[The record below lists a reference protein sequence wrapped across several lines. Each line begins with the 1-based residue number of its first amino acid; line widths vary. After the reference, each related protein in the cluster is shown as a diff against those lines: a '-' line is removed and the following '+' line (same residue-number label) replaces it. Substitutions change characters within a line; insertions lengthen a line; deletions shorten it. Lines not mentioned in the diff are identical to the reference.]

1 MPESAHDLAIKYGLG
16 HIKSACI
23 PGTRLNDLLAKLNTG
38 KPLSLL
44 ALQYLKR
51 WKLDELHRLAVGE
64 ITIDVYFS
72 GLDQTRLEA
81 QRAAKAA
88 LDAEKAT
95 YVSARSRRPANPASS
110 HPRMVESADARRQRV
125 REETEAVLRAQQ
137 ARRQE
142 LLAQQACNLAAA
154 NAAYVARH
162 GGGATPPT
170 KQEIAAHFHLS
181 DLAEALSAPLS
192 EILAALYRGVPLT
205 TDALSPLQRPR
216 LNTLHDYSLGR
227 IDLASY
233 KATACAIERALLAH
247 IARENARIARERD
260 PVYQARKKHCEM
272 YRIHCDVDEL
282 PPRLTAIFE
291 QLEAGKRL
299 REEDFAWLYTEEGKP
314 YRNPALL
321 EACHL
326 LEATFHADHYR
337 KTANPW
343 VALTACKH
351 YRKAKR
357 AALAIELLDLLSPD
371 RTRDRKLH
379 SAILTTR
386 GGAMRDL
393 DRREE
398 AIALG
403 TEAHT
408 LQPDNYRPCTL
419 LGALHME
426 LRHFDLGHAW
436 YMKAEERGAKSQGID
451 DELRSIYRQADK
463 AGKAAM
469 KAFLL
474 RQDPARYAWLQ
485 RLK

>member
-1 MPESAHDLAIKYGLG
+1 MPDSAHDLAIQYGLG
-16 HIKSACI
+16 HIESARI
-23 PGTRLNDLLAKLNTG
+23 PGTRLSDLLAKLKAG

-44 ALQYLKR
+44 ALQYLKQQE
-51 WKLDELHRLAVGE
+51 LDGLHRLAVGD
-64 ITIDVYFS
+64 ITADAYFS
-72 GLDQTRLEA
+72 GLDQGRIAE
-81 QRAAKAA
+81 QQAAKAR

-95 YVSARSRRPANPASS
+95 YVSARRRPRAS
-110 HPRMVESADARRQRV
+110 ESAEARRQRV

-137 ARRQE
+137 ARRKE
-142 LLAQQACNLAAA
+142 LLAQQECNLATAR
-154 NAAYVARH
+154 AAYEAQH
-162 GGGATPPT
+162 GCGATPAT
-170 KQEIAAHFHLS
+170 KQEIAAYYHLS
-181 DLAEALSAPLS
+181 DLPEALSAPLS
-192 EILAALYRGVPLT
+192 EILVALYQGVPLT
-205 TDALSPLQRPR
+205 TDALSPLHTPR
-216 LNTLHDYSLGR
+216 LSTLRDYSLGR
-227 IDLASY
+227 IDLAAYMAS
-233 KATACAIERALLAH
+233 ARTIERAALSV

-260 PVYQARKKHCEM
+260 PVYQAHKKRCEL
-272 YRIHCDVDEL
+272 YRIHCDADQL
-282 PPRLTAIFE
+282 PPRLVAVFE
-291 QLEAGKRL
+291 QLEANTRL
-299 REEDFAWLYTEEGKP
+299 REEDFAWLHSEEGKP
-314 YRNPALL
+314 YRSPAML

-326 LEATFHADHYR
+326 LEAHFHADHYR

-343 VALTACKH
+343 IALTASKH

-357 AALAIELLDLLSPD
+357 APLAVELLDLLSPD

-403 TEAHT
+403 TEAHE
-408 LQPDNYRPCTL
+408 LQPQDYRPCTL

-426 LRHFDLGHAW
+426 LRHYDLGHAW
-436 YMKAEERGAKSQGID
+436 YAKAEQRGARSQGID

-474 RQDPARYAWLQ
+474 QQDPVRYAWLQ
-485 RLK
+485 RLR

>member
-64 ITIDVYFS
+64 ITIDAYFS

-110 HPRMVESADARRQRV
+110 HPRMVESAEARRQRV

-181 DLAEALSAPLS
+181 DLPEALSAPVS
-192 EILAALYRGVPLT
+192 EILATLYQGVPHT
-205 TDALSPLQRPR
+205 TDALSPLQAPR
-216 LNTLHDYSLGR
+216 FSTLHDYSLGR

-233 KATACAIERALLAH
+233 KATAGAIERAALAD

-260 PVYQARKKHCEM
+260 PVYQARKKRCEM
-272 YRIHCDVDEL
+272 YRIHCDADKL
-282 PPRLTAIFE
+282 PPRLAAIFE

-299 REEDFAWLYTEEGKP
+299 QEEDFAWLHTEAGKP
-314 YRNPALL
+314 YRSPTLL

-393 DRREE
+393 DRHEQ

-436 YMKAEERGAKSQGID
+436 YMKAEQRGAKSQGID

-469 KAFLL
+469 KTFLL
-474 RQDPARYAWLQ
+474 QQDPARYAWLQ
-485 RLK
+485 RLS

>member
-1 MPESAHDLAIKYGLG
+1 MPESAHDLAIQYGLG
-16 HIKSACI
+16 HIESACI
-23 PGTRLNDLLAKLNTG
+23 PGTRL
-38 KPLSLL
+38 S
-44 ALQYLKR
+44 
-51 WKLDELHRLAVGE
+51 
-64 ITIDVYFS
+64 
-72 GLDQTRLEA
+72 
-81 QRAAKAA
+81 
-88 LDAEKAT
+88 
-95 YVSARSRRPANPASS
+95 
-110 HPRMVESADARRQRV
+110 
-125 REETEAVLRAQQ
+125 
-137 ARRQE
+137 
-142 LLAQQACNLAAA
+142 
-154 NAAYVARH
+154 
-162 GGGATPPT
+162 
-170 KQEIAAHFHLS
+170 
-181 DLAEALSAPLS
+181 
-192 EILAALYRGVPLT
+192 
-205 TDALSPLQRPR
+205 
-216 LNTLHDYSLGR
+216 
-227 IDLASY
+227 
-233 KATACAIERALLAH
+233 
-247 IARENARIARERD
+247 
-260 PVYQARKKHCEM
+260 
-272 YRIHCDVDEL
+272 
-282 PPRLTAIFE
+282 
-291 QLEAGKRL
+291 
-299 REEDFAWLYTEEGKP
+299 EEDFAWLYTEEGKP

-326 LEATFHADHYR
+326 LEANFHADHYR
-337 KTANPW
+337 KTANAW

-351 YRKAKR
+351 YRKAKQPR
-357 AALAIELLDLLSPD
+357 SAVELLDLLSPD

-403 TEAHT
+403 TAAHT

-436 YMKAEERGAKSQGID
+436 YTKAEERGAKSQGID